1 MGNILYPYKMS
12 KNNFRNS
19 ELYTFYRKWPL
30 LSNVILALAAIGLF
44 VCLIFIFLNLWT
56 HHGATSIVPDV
67 RDMDYYEAVDI
78 LDDSDLEAVISDSI
92 YDETKKPGQV
102 VDVWPKP
109 GAVVKAG
116 REVYL
121 TIVSFSPRQVV
132 IDMPLTDISDR
143 QAISYLQSHGIKSI
157 QIVHVLSEY
166 PDMVVAVRC
175 EGKPVTL
182 GSRIPA
188 NATVVLEVGAL
199 TLDNVSDTDITMPED
214 SDSITVST
222 GLETPKPIEEPE
234 EEPDLG
240 LD

>member
-1 MGNILYPYKMS
+1 MTKRG
-12 KNNFRNS
+12 FRDS
-19 ELYTFYRKWPL
+19 ELYKFYRKWPL
-30 LSNVILALAAIGLF
+30 LSNFALAFAAIALF
-44 VCLIFIFLNLWT
+44 VCLIFLFLNLWT

-67 RDMDYYEAVDI
+67 RDLDYYEAVDI
-78 LDDSDLEAVISDSI
+78 LDESELEVVIADSI
-92 YDETKKPGQV
+92 YDETKRPGQV

-188 NATVVLEVGAL
+188 SATVVLEVGAL
-199 TLDNVSDTDITMPED
+199 SLDNVSDTDITMPTD
-214 SDSITVST
+214 SDSIAAQII
-222 GLETPKPIEEPE
+222 PNIPQPIEEPE